1 LELTTKQQVF
11 LDAVKAGKN
20 IFLTGKAGTGKSFI
34 IRKAMEMLKETGRRV
49 IAVAP
54 TGIAANNIDG
64 ATIHSTFS
72 VRPFGVISFEECN
85 FLKPGSRDVMKKA
98 NTVIVDEVSML
109 RPDTL
114 DAMHWTLIKNGL
126 PGLDKKQVIFVGD
139 LKQLPPILED
149 NTRAVLY
156 RTYEGDRFT
165 DAQVYPRLEVIT
177 IELDEILRQSNP
189 DFIEA
194 LNVIR
199 EGGKHPYFRQFVG
212 LEPKGVILA
221 PYNATVQAYNEAG
234 LNAQSG
240 ELFTF
245 QAEISGNAKP
255 QDFQLEEQIQVK
267 HGCKI
272 MYLVNSNDNPLR
284 NGTLGTYIVR
294 GENQFIRVGLTD
306 WKLETTTITKKQYV
320 YDKTEDSLKLREI
333 GSITQ
338 FPFKLAY
345 ALSIHKSQGLT
356 FDEVTIDLRRP
367 CFQKEQMYVA
377 LSRVRGP
384 EGLRIITN

>member
-1 LELTTKQQVF
+1 MELTTKQQVF